1 MRFTCDRG
9 NLILMG
15 TPDLTIKILT
25 SIRDEVRK
33 TNTSVDETNKR
44 LDALRESLTKRID
57 STNERIDSTNERID
71 DLREVLSKRIVESEI
86 RTSTA
91 IADLAGS
98 IQDLTALLR
107 KQADPRPR
115 VGRCEHEIAKI
126 KARLKS
132 A

>member
-1 MRFTCDRG
+1 
-9 NLILMG
+9 MG

-33 TNTSVDETNKR
+33 TNDEARKTNTRIDETNER
-44 LDALRESLTKRID
+44 LEAMRE
-57 STNERIDSTNERID
+57 E
-71 DLREVLSKRIVESEI
+71 LSKRIVESEI

-107 KQADPRPR
+107 KQADLRPR
-115 VGRCEHEIAKI
+115 VDRCEHEIAKI

>member
-1 MRFTCDRG
+1 MA
-9 NLILMG
+9 

-25 SIRDEVRK
+25 SIRDEVRT
-33 TNTSVDETNKR
+33 TNKRVDETNKR
-44 LDALRESLTKRID
+44 LCELGEDLSKRID
-57 STNERIDSTNERID
+57 QTNERIDG
-71 DLREVLSKRIVESEI
+71 LREELSKRIVESEI

-98 IQDLTALLR
+98 IQDLTSLLR
-107 KQADPRPR
+107 KQADLRPR
-115 VGRCEHEIAKI
+115 VDRCEHEIAKI